1 MRIYNEVE
9 KAEHDDGKATTDNC
23 HITNSI
29 LLENF
34 RVFPVADTLPH
45 QAIADTY
52 LDGYLIEKNSGIQGS
67 LTGIMNNPKYFKDP
81 ERFIPD
87 RFVKNGK
94 FEKDIRV
101 CPFSLGLRNCI
112 GKQLARSEYFKFT
125 IEVIFSHIISVLK
138 CYLQIVKNFKLVK
151 TSGSLDPARHGALL
165 MPKPMQIKFLPR

>member
-1 MRIYNEVE
+1 M
-9 KAEHDDGKATTDNC
+9 
-23 HITNSI
+23 
-29 LLENF
+29 ENF

-45 QAIADTY
+45 QATADTH
-52 LDGYLIEKNSGIQGS
+52 LDGYLIAKNSGIQGS

-125 IEVIFSHIISVLK
+125 IEVGFSQYYTGQIIFVKII
-138 CYLQIVKNFKLVK
+138 KNFKLVK
-151 TSGSLDPARHGALL
+151 TSGSLEPARHGALL
-165 MPKPMQIKFLPR
+165 MPKPMKIKFSPR

>member
-1 MRIYNEVE
+1 M
-9 KAEHDDGKATTDNC
+9 
-23 HITNSI
+23 
-29 LLENF
+29 ENF

-45 QAIADTY
+45 QAIADTH
-52 LDGYLIEKNSGIQGS
+52 LDGYLIKKNSGIQGS

-81 ERFIPD
+81 EKFIPD

-125 IEVIFSHIISVLK
+125 IEVVILSNIKIRTTFS
-138 CYLQIVKNFKLVK
+138 
-151 TSGSLDPARHGALL
+151 R
-165 MPKPMQIKFLPR
+165 

>member
-52 LDGYLIEKNSGIQGS
+52 LDGYLIAKNSGIQGS

-125 IEVIFSHIISVLK
+125 IEVI
-138 CYLQIVKNFKLVK
+138 
-151 TSGSLDPARHGALL
+151 
-165 MPKPMQIKFLPR
+165 

>member
-1 MRIYNEVE
+1 M
-9 KAEHDDGKATTDNC
+9 
-23 HITNSI
+23 
-29 LLENF
+29 ENF

-45 QAIADTY
+45 QAIADTH
-52 LDGYLIEKNSGIQGS
+52 LDGYLIKKNSGIQGS

-81 ERFIPD
+81 EKFIPD

-125 IEVIFSHIISVLK
+125 IEVVFVQILKFNIFKII
-138 CYLQIVKNFKLVK
+138 KNFKLEK
-151 TSGSLDPARHGALL
+151 TSGSLEPARHGALL

>member
-1 MRIYNEVE
+1 M
-9 KAEHDDGKATTDNC
+9 
-23 HITNSI
+23 
-29 LLENF
+29 ENF

-45 QAIADTY
+45 QAIADTH
-52 LDGYLIEKNSGIQGS
+52 LDGYLIKKNSGIQGS

-81 ERFIPD
+81 EKFIPD

-125 IEVIFSHIISVLK
+125 IEVVFVQMLKLETHFQDNQKFQIGENHWIIGTCQTWRLANAQTDENKIFTAITL
-138 CYLQIVKNFKLVK
+138 
-151 TSGSLDPARHGALL
+151 
-165 MPKPMQIKFLPR
+165 KFLPLVPVLWYQIH

>member
-1 MRIYNEVE
+1 ME
-9 KAEHDDGKATTDNC
+9 NC
-23 HITNSI
+23 HLTNSI

-45 QAIADTY
+45 QAIKDTY

-81 ERFIPD
+81 EKFIPD
-87 RFVKNGK
+87 RFIKNGK

-101 CPFSLGLRNCI
+101 CSFSVGLRNCI

-125 IEVIFSHIISVLK
+125 IEVFYRSYSLFSLTEQIK
-138 CYLQIVKNFKLVK
+138 DPFKIVKNFKLIK
-151 TSGSLDPARHGALL
+151 TEGSLEPARHGALL
-165 MPKPMQIKFLPR
+165 MPKPMKIKFLSR